1 MESYTFH
8 KNPNRLKD
16 ANIESQKHIYTHKTV
31 LKPTVTKVYAG
42 RVKRS
47 NAPRRQNG
55 STNCLVGSR
64 WEGVCG
70 VYFKAVI
77 QNTYHYISFAK

>member
-31 LKPTVTKVYAG
+31 LNMQTHNLK
-42 RVKRS
+42 
-47 NAPRRQNG
+47 
-55 STNCLVGSR
+55 
-64 WEGVCG
+64 
-70 VYFKAVI
+70 
-77 QNTYHYISFAK
+77 NTYTPIKTVLLIYISKSKKRLKMKMSESKKENG